1 MQTNFSTMIRPARQA
16 QLCRRFAA
24 GLPVFRGKQDGR
36 APSDPGDFGQ
46 GTYYSTS
53 KARAANYGALK
64 PFTIVLTK
72 PLLLTV
78 EEAYT
83 QIADRYGTISG
94 VAGHPET
101 GAGDFVPR
109 AARAAEATSA
119 VRSLG
124 HDGLAAINSETREI
138 EIVVFPSA

>member
-1 MQTNFSTMIRPARQA
+1 MAARPLALLR
-16 QLCRRFAA
+16 CRPTFPR
-24 GLPVFRGKQDGR
+24 R
-36 APSDPGDFGQ
+36 SDPHGKLNCAADSPPGSLF
-46 GTYYSTS
+46 SATS

-119 VRSLG
+119 MRSLG

>member
-1 MQTNFSTMIRPARQA
+1 MQTNFSTTIRPARQA
-16 QLCRRFAA
+16 QLRRRFAA

-101 GAGDFVPR
+101 VV
-109 AARAAEATSA
+109 EKQ
-119 VRSLG
+119 RS
-124 HDGLAAINSETREI
+124 EI
-138 EIVVFPSA
+138 ENKHPKFPEGPKCPQRRV